1 MTALPIILR
10 ITSLAPIGLASG
22 HSSKGISRDA
32 NKVSRDLSEVIESL
46 SFREIGA
53 TDFLRSSQIFEV
65 MLVAT
70 ATLSINGES
79 VSVFFLLQ
87 EFLNY

>member
-70 ATLSINGES
+70 ATLSTS
-79 VSVFFLLQ
+79 PKY
-87 EFLNY
+87 LNSFYEELKD